1 MSFYERF
8 ESLCKERGLRPQSD
22 EIIEITGVS
31 SPAITGWKKG
41 SAPKADVLI
50 RIATYFGVSVD
61 YLLGMESKN
70 DILMERA
77 DLILKASDA
86 DITEQEKTLL
96 AMFRST
102 SEEGRLRIIQAVM
115 NIHDEI
121 EKKPTTSSES
131 VVG

>member
-61 YLLGMESKN
+61 YLLGMETKN